1 MAKVVENPKGNKGT
15 RGKLRGSK
23 KSQELHPDKPRAE
36 GTKKPSKPQLPIP
49 GLARRSD
56 GKILLSTAYLVGANL
71 SGRERWSGVVL
82 TDAEASEA
90 NKRVS
95 DSSDDAASH
104 VAARIRWKRSKRA
117 KNEKPRS
124 GGDGRG

>member
-15 RGKLRGSK
+15 RGKRSDPK
-23 KSQELHPDKPRAE
+23 KSQDPRPDRPRAE
-36 GTKKPSKPQLPIP
+36 GTRKPSNPRRPVP

-56 GKILLSTAYLVGANL
+56 GKTLLSTAYLVGSDLA
-71 SGRERWSGVVL
+71 GRERWSGVVL

-90 NKRVS
+90 NNRVS

-104 VAARIRWKRSKRA
+104 IAGRIRWKRSKRVR
-117 KNEKPRS
+117 NESAGS
-124 GGDGRG
+124 GGDGR